1 MPHSICSNKRHK
13 RICIY
18 INTVELRSLCQED
31 NSGKVMID
39 QEWPLDIGR
48 LKAAIILDTGVES
61 IAEVHVKLYGPA
73 PPRKDTVWHPVAGHS
88 VTCDPCDSDSEGAHK
103 PWLCG
108 EIIADAI
115 GCAHD
120 ITHSK
125 IEGAFVFIVNE
136 PEIESAVT
144 RVCRQGFE
152 ARLWSWE
159 ECLESGTAQQITC
172 NHS

>member
-1 MPHSICSNKRHK
+1 MLS
-13 RICIY
+13 Y
-18 INTVELRSLCQED
+18 TELR
-31 NSGKVMID
+31 
-39 QEWPLDIGR
+39 R
-48 LKAAIILDTGVES
+48 RES
-61 IAEVHVKLYGPA
+61 
-73 PPRKDTVWHPVAGHS
+73 
-88 VTCDPCDSDSEGAHK
+88 DPCDQDSEGARK

-120 ITHSK
+120 MSHSE
-125 IEGAFVFIVNE
+125 IEGTFVLIVDE

-144 RVCRQGFE
+144 RINRRSFE
-152 ARLWSWE
+152 ARVWTWD

>member
-1 MPHSICSNKRHK
+1 MAHSVCSNKQHK
-13 RICIY
+13 RICIF
-18 INTVELRSLCQED
+18 INTVELWSLCQED

-48 LKAAIILDTGVES
+48 LKAAIVLDTAVES
-61 IAEVHVKLYGPA
+61 VTEVHVKLYGTA
-73 PPRKDTVWHPVAGHS
+73 PPRKDTVWHPVVGHS
-88 VTCDPCDSDSEGAHK
+88 VTCDPCDQDSEGAHK

-120 ITHSK
+120 MSHSE
-125 IEGAFVFIVNE
+125 IEGTCVLIVDE

-144 RVCRQGFE
+144 RINRRSFE
-152 ARLWSWE
+152 ARVWTWD